1 MSLAGIGC
9 LSLVLVVLQGSDPPS
24 PPRFILPPSVRTT
37 AEPIRLLIWSEPH
50 PDRRAVIAEAWIIE
64 SQTDDGEPLELAL
77 VRSSSVLADDER
89 KAFSFAWHPFTEG
102 SYVLYARVLGLR
114 GLTYRSPPH
123 RLEVR

>member
-1 MSLAGIGC
+1 MIGC
-9 LSLVLVVLQGSDPPS
+9 LSFILIILPGSDQPS
-24 PPRFILPPSVRTT
+24 SPRFILPPSVRTT

-50 PDRRAVIAEAWIIE
+50 HDRRAVIAEAWIVE
-64 SQTDDGEPLELAL
+64 SRRDDGEAIQIALA
-77 VRSSSVLADDER
+77 RSSSVPADDNR
-89 KAFSFAWHPFTEG
+89 KAFSFTWHPFDEG